1 MQNINRSE
9 TNTKRSMEVSST
21 KCVFRRIVG
30 TGILLNVVL
39 GFVYLLMLN
48 SLATRGFDL
57 GNLKSAKIKIQ
68 KQIEEI
74 DIALAIPTSLYALES
89 DERVQNMSD
98 IGYKTFLEV
107 YNKDGRPY
115 RSLFYYTDE
124 AMSWASLYLILK
136 KRIKL

>member
-1 MQNINRSE
+1 MQKSNL
-9 TNTKRSMEVSST
+9 TKTTTTKRSLETAST
-21 KCVFRRIVG
+21 RGVFRRIIGV
-30 TGILLNVVL
+30 GILLNIVL

-57 GNLKSAKIKIQ
+57 ENLKSGKMTVQ
-68 KQIEEI
+68 KEMEEI

-107 YNKDGRPY
+107 MDNGQV
-115 RSLFYYTDE
+115 
-124 AMSWASLYLILK
+124 AMIEVERNFLLN
-136 KRIKL
+136 

>member
-107 YNKDGRPY
+107 MDDGQV
-115 RSLFYYTDE
+115 
-124 AMSWASLYLILK
+124 AMLEVK
-136 KRIKL
+136 KNFLLN